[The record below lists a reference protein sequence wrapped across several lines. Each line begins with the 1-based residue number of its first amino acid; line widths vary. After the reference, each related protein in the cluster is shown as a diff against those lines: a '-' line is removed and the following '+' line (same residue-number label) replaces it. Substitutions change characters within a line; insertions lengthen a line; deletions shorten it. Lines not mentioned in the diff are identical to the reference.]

1 LFYVISKIFWA
12 LANPLSLA
20 VLLMLAALTAT
31 LLGWRRSAWAA
42 TGAATAILLLG
53 GWTTAGALLL
63 QPLEDRFQRPDT
75 LPQTVTGIVV
85 LGGGFEGGVN
95 RARGGYELNRGGDRF
110 VETAILARRLPEAK
124 ILISG
129 GSGALRLK
137 GEGDAETA
145 PRLLQALGVEP
156 GRLLLENQSR
166 NTYENAQFSQRLAD
180 PQPGERWLLVTSA
193 FHMPR
198 AMGLF
203 RRAGFAV
210 IPWPT
215 DYRTSGQETPGLAQD
230 NPIDSLHNLV
240 IAVREWIGLA
250 AYRLTGR
257 TDVLLPAPRQ
267 EEPAEQG

>member
-1 LFYVISKIFWA
+1 MFYVVSKIFWA

-20 VLLMLAALTAT
+20 VLLLIAGLIAALA
-31 LLGWRRSAWAA
+31 GWRRSAG
-42 TGAATAILLLG
+42 TATAAAAMILLLG
-53 GWTTAGALLL
+53 GWTTTGALVL
-63 QPLEDRFQRPDT
+63 QPLEDRFQRPGA
-75 LPQTVTGIVV
+75 LPDTVTGIVV

-95 RARGGYELNRGGDRF
+95 RVRGGYELNRGGDRF

-137 GEGDAETA
+137 GEGDADTA
-145 PRLLQALGVEP
+145 PRLLQALGVDP
-156 GRLLLENQSR
+156 QRLILENQSR
-166 NTYENAQFSQRLAD
+166 NTYENAQFSLRLAD

-203 RRAGFAV
+203 RQAGFAV
-210 IPWPT
+210 IPWPV
-215 DYRTSGQETPGLAQD
+215 DYRTSGLETPGLAQD
-230 NPIDSLHNLV
+230 NPIDSLHNMV

-250 AYRLTGR
+250 AYRLAGW
-257 TDVLLPAPRQ
+257 TDALLPAPRQ
-267 EEPAEQG
+267 DEMAERG